1 MADITYRANLKSSNF
16 PFLSELF
23 GRSVIVKQ
31 QDQNYIGGLASKES
45 LDSAIGIPQLYYL
58 HNVVPTDS
66 GYKSVGY
73 REYSAAAFPSAT
85 EMNSALVL
93 RDGSGN
99 SALLATTAV
108 GNLYV
113 MEKGTSTWVVPVG
126 GPAAGDIIGK
136 RVTVAFVSGVT
147 YIYFANVGCYVYD
160 WTTNT
165 LTLTPLSGLV
175 AADVIGLVGHKG
187 YLLAYSVSEFA
198 WSSVLLATD
207 FVPSLETGAGGG
219 QVEGV
224 KGQIVTAEEV
234 YGGVIIFA
242 EENCI
247 AAVASDNPRFPYS
260 FQPITGSGG
269 LNDASYVSRDSGSG
283 AIYAYTTSG
292 MQSISVR
299 QAQPVFPEVT
309 DFLSGGL
316 FEDFDELT
324 NELSL
329 TNTEDTLILKRLVV
343 VADRYLVI
351 SYGESSLTHGLYYDT
366 AYKQWGRLKVEH
378 TDCFELGI
386 YPTGTS
392 ETPKRTIAFLSNTGQ
407 IQTLDTDI
415 VSPNSSGVL
424 ILGKYQYVRSRL
436 LQLQGV
442 EFENVNVGDTFSL
455 YDLPSYDGKVF
466 QPAIVGYAVTG
477 LTGKA
482 VAFLFHNTAVNH
494 SLLLKGAFHA
504 VSLLLNFNVAGAR

>member
-1 MADITYRANLKSSNF
+1 MADITYRANLKTASF

-23 GRSVIVKQ
+23 GRSIIVKQ
-31 QDQNYIGGLASKES
+31 QDQNYIGGLATKES
-45 LDSAIGIPQLYYL
+45 LDSAIGVPQVYYL

-73 REYSAAAFPSAT
+73 REYTPPTFPAGTDLNNVAT
-85 EMNSALVL
+85 I
-93 RDGSGN
+93 RDGAGN
-99 SALLATTAV
+99 SALLGTTSG

-113 MEKGTSTWVVPVG
+113 MEKGTSTWTVPIG
-126 GPAAGDIIGK
+126 APAAATIAGK
-136 RVTVAFVSGVT
+136 RVTIAFVSGVT
-147 YIYFANVGCYVYD
+147 YIYFSNVGCYVYD

-165 LTLTPLSGLV
+165 LTLTALSGLV
-175 AADVIGLVGHKG
+175 AADIIGVVGHKG
-187 YLLAYSVSEFA
+187 YLLAYSESELA
-198 WSSVLLATD
+198 WSSVILATD

-219 QVEGV
+219 QVEGLR
-224 KGQIVTAEEV
+224 GRIVTAEEV
-234 YGGVIIFA
+234 YGGIVIFA

-247 AAVASDNPRFPYS
+247 AAQASDNPRFPYT

-269 LNDASYVSRDSGSG
+269 LTDYAYVSRDSGSG
-283 AIYAYTTSG
+283 AVYAYTTSG
-292 MQSISVR
+292 MQSISLR
-299 QAQPVFPEVT
+299 QAQAVFPEVT

-329 TNTEDTLILKRLVV
+329 TETDDTLILKRLHL
-343 VADRYLVI
+343 VADRYLMV
-351 SYGESSLTHGLYYDT
+351 SYGENSLTHALYYDI
-366 AYKQWGRLKVEH
+366 AYKQWGRLKLEH

-386 YPTGTS
+386 YPTGVT
-392 ETPKRTIAFLSNTGQ
+392 ETPKRTIAFVSDTGR

-415 VSPNSSGVL
+415 VSANSNGVL

-442 EFENVNVGDTFSL
+442 EFENVNVGDTFAL
-455 YDLPSYDGKVF
+455 YDLPTYDGKVF
-466 QPAIVGYAVTG
+466 QPAIAGYQVTG
-477 LTGKA
+477 TTGKA
-482 VAFLFHNTAVNH
+482 VAYSFHNTAVNH
-494 SLLLKGAFHA
+494 SVLLKGAFNA

>member
-1 MADITYRANLKSSNF
+1 MADITYRANLKTATF

-31 QDQNYIGGLASKES
+31 QDQNYIGGLATKES
-45 LDSAIGIPQLYYL
+45 LDSAIGVPQVYYC

-73 REYSAAAFPSAT
+73 REYTAPTFPSTADL
-85 EMNSALVL
+85 NSVVTL

-99 SALLATTAV
+99 SALLATSAV

-113 MEKGTSTWVVPVG
+113 MEKGTSSWATPGGAPV
-126 GPAAGDIIGK
+126 AGTIAGK
-136 RVTVAFVSGVT
+136 RITVAFVSGVT
-147 YIYFANVGCYVYD
+147 YIYFANVGCYVYN
-160 WTTNT
+160 WGTNA
-165 LTLTPLSGLV
+165 LTLTTLTGLI
-175 AADVIGLVGHKG
+175 AAEIIGVVGHKG
-187 YLLAYSVSEFA
+187 YLLAYSESEFA
-198 WSSVLLATD
+198 WSSVLDATD
-207 FVPSLETGAGGG
+207 FTPSLETGAGGG

-224 KGQIVTAEEV
+224 RGRIVTAEEV

-242 EENCI
+242 EENAV
-247 AAVASDNPRFPYS
+247 AAVASDNPRYPYT

-269 LNDASYVSRDSGSG
+269 LSDASYVSRDSGSG
-283 AIYAYTTSG
+283 SVYAYTTSG
-292 MQSISVR
+292 LQAVSIR
-299 QAQPVFPEVT
+299 QATATFPEVT

-316 FEDFDELT
+316 FEDFDELGL
-324 NELSL
+324 ELSL
-329 TNTEDTLILKRLVV
+329 TATGSGLIVKRLVM
-343 VADRYLVI
+343 VADRYLIV
-351 SYGESSLTHGLYYDT
+351 SYGYPNLTHALYYDT
-366 AYKQWGRLKVEH
+366 AYKQWGRLKLEH

-386 YPTGTS
+386 ADSTIA
-392 ETPKRTIAFLSNTGQ
+392 ETPKRSIAFLSNTGQ

-415 VSPNSSGVL
+415 VSAVSSGVM
-424 ILGKYQYVRSRL
+424 ILGKFQYVRSRL

-477 LTGKA
+477 MTGKA
-482 VAFLFHNTAVNH
+482 KGYLFHNTAVNH
-494 SLLLKGAFHA
+494 SILLKGAFNA
-504 VSLLLNFNVAGAR
+504 VSLLLVFNVSGAR